1 MASNRPGLYS
11 WEVGFSSP
19 TSSQNLGSN
28 NSQKWRKLTKNRLNY
43 NKNPK
48 SSLKTHFIVIIWAY
62 PPSMARP
69 LYSRSYGVYMT
80 TG

>member
-19 TSSQNLGSN
+19 TSSQKFRLQNYPI
-28 NSQKWRKLTKNRLNY
+28 TPKNGVNTLKIGLIN

-48 SSLKTHFIVIIWAY
+48 LVIKTT
-62 PPSMARP
+62 
-69 LYSRSYGVYMT
+69 L
-80 TG
+80 